1 MPLYRK
7 RSQTDPYP
15 AGSTYLFKP
24 GPDRLSCQ
32 RIEAFWLKPEKLS
45 RAGLPQLPGYSL
57 YGKESGQGTADQSG
71 LARATYYRIFH
82 TKRLKRS
89 LKGGWTRSWI
99 AIRTPYK
106 LPCLFTRTSGG
117 RIATNNRSYSFT
129 ISIQIMQEVIKQKMN
144 QMKLHGIQQAFRN
157 ISI

>member
-1 MPLYRK
+1 MEMPLYRK

-71 LARATYYRIFH
+71 RARATYYRIFH
-82 TKRLKRS
+82 YKAIK
-89 LKGGWTRSWI
+89 KIIEGGLDTLLDSNQDTLQTTLLFHQN
-99 AIRTPYK
+99 IRGKDSYK
-106 LPCLFTRTSGG
+106 
-117 RIATNNRSYSFT
+117 
-129 ISIQIMQEVIKQKMN
+129 
-144 QMKLHGIQQAFRN
+144 
-157 ISI
+157 